1 MRQMYSRKGAGF
13 SRELRSRGNAVSERR
28 HNRCDADEQER
39 AVEGRRAQ
47 QDRPLQVHKRRDTER
62 QGAEA
67 RGAGAGQVGSE
78 IQAEAGLRS
87 RALAENESSGR
98 EKERERASERYL
110 SPRRRSNK
118 LIRICMASNAK

>member
-1 MRQMYSRKGAGF
+1 MVCCYALF
-13 SRELRSRGNAVSERR
+13 PERR
-28 HNRCDADEQER
+28 CNRRGADEQER
-39 AVEGRRAQ
+39 AMEGRRAQ

-62 QGAEA
+62 QGAQA

-98 EKERERASERYL
+98 EQYL
-110 SPRRRSNK
+110 AAARTN
-118 LIRICMASNAK
+118 